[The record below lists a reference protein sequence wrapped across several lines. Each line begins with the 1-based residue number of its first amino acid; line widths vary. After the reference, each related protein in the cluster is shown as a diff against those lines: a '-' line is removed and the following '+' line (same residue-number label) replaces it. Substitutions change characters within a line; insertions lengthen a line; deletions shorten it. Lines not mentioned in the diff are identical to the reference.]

1 MNQEALLIL
10 RAANSLCQIT
20 IILVDKNNQ
29 EVQLLC
35 AKTFHEPQCLVLH
48 LIHGRLLT
56 QQAMCE
62 VPGHCQT

>member
-10 RAANSLCQIT
+10 HAANSLCQIT

-35 AKTFHEPQCLVLH
+35 AKTFHEPQ
-48 LIHGRLLT
+48 
-56 QQAMCE
+56 
-62 VPGHCQT
+62 